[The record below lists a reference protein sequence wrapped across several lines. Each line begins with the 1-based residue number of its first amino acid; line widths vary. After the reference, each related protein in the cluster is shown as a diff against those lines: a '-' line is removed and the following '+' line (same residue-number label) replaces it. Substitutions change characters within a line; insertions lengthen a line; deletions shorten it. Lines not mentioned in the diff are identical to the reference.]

1 MRGHSRVAE
10 ERWQRER
17 NAIRGENCASEGR
30 KLTRKLVAGE
40 GSRVLAEAKGIEA
53 KVAGLAAG
61 REHSVARHL
70 EAVGEV
76 LDDAAEGEDLPEA
89 ALSVATKGTMS
100 HMRFKR
106 Q

>member
-1 MRGHSRVAE
+1 MSNVRGHRGVAE
-10 ERWQRER
+10 GRCGKER
-17 NAIRGENCASEGR
+17 NETRGENCAPEGR

-89 ALSVATKGTMS
+89 VLLVAIKGT
-100 HMRFKR
+100 
-106 Q
+106 